1 MGHNTA
7 LQVLRGSVPWPM
19 PTNWYSILS
28 QSHKLST
35 SLCLHSQSI
44 PPLHVSP
51 WRFLQ
56 LCLYSKAASQ
66 VFLCPVV
73 AVQSLSRVPLF
84 VTLWTPGF
92 LVLQVEFRTSAQDW
106 RKTSHISHGL
116 SSSLCGMFGDG
127 LTFEN
132 LFSSELLIAFRTFA
146 GNSDLSI
153 FVLPIIF
160 YVNCRMVVLRLLLW
174 CIWPFS

>member
-1 MGHNTA
+1 MLKVLLGKGDRTKRGHLWTLSIWVIMA
-7 LQVLRGSVPWPM
+7 LKKRLLTMKAV
-19 PTNWYSILS
+19 TKK
-28 QSHKLST
+28 HKGF
-35 SLCLHSQSI
+35 
-44 PPLHVSP
+44 
-51 WRFLQ
+51 WM
-56 LCLYSKAASQ
+56 
-66 VFLCPVV
+66 VV
-73 AVQSLSRVPLF
+73 VVQSLSRVPLF